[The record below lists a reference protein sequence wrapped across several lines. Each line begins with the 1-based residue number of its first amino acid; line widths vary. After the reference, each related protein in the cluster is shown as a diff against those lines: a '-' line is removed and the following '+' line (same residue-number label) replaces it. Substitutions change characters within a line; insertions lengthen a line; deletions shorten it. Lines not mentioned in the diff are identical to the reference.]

1 MVYTRFYFSVL
12 FIFLFA
18 LVTYATAR
26 GLGRSQRCQGR
37 SKEDAVFP
45 HDKDCTR
52 YYECDKE
59 GFLFEKRCPQYT
71 TFNRYE
77 LNCAHTDTIPCE
89 TE

>member
-1 MVYTRFYFSVL
+1 MS
-12 FIFLFA
+12 
-18 LVTYATAR
+18 AR

-71 TFNRYE
+71 LFNKYD
-77 LNCAHTDTIPCE
+77 LNCAHADTIPCE